1 MTTEQGRVTRAVQ
14 VSPAGAGDPALAE
27 RLRNAPDLAQ
37 ALEAGLEE
45 GRQGVT
51 GATLAE
57 LTAIHARKRGV
68 DTRAG

>member
-1 MTTEQGRVTRAVQ
+1 MKTEQGRITTAVQ

-45 GRQGVT
+45 QR
-51 GATLAE
+51 
-57 LTAIHARKRGV
+57 RGI
-68 DTRAG
+68 RAPRWRS

>member
-37 ALEAGLEE
+37 ALEAGLDEQRR
-45 GRQGVT
+45 GIP

-57 LTAIHARKRGV
+57 LTAIHARKPGV
-68 DTRAG
+68 DTHAG

>member
-1 MTTEQGRVTRAVQ
+1 MMTEQGRVTRAVQ

-45 GRQGVT
+45 RRQGIT
-51 GATLAE
+51 GAALAE